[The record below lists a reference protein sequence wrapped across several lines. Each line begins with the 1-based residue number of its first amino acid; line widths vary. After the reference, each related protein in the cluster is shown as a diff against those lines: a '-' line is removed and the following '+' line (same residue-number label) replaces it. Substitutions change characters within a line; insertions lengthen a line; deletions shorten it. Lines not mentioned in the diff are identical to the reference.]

1 MFHKCFSKSLRSKD
15 YIGSQKELK
24 ANSYWRLN
32 ENTWGPNKC
41 QKEQRKTN
49 VIDLVDIVQKKKDQT
64 NCSCCTQ
71 DSKNTT
77 NAITAARIYR
87 YINLLSL
94 SAVYLGVQVVG
105 MMHSP
110 ASNFRFTSKTLII
123 KSSSSAFVLASVAGK
138 GCCRTKFKPVT
149 KYIHQLIYC
158 ISSYSFR
165 PWIVS
170 SLE

>member
-1 MFHKCFSKSLRSKD
+1 MFFKVTEVKGLLALKKS
-15 YIGSQKELK
+15 K

-94 SAVYLGVQVVG
+94 SAVYLRVQIVG

-110 ASNFRFTSKTLII
+110 TSNFRFTSKTLII
-123 KSSSSAFVLASVAGK
+123 KSSSSAFVLASVSGV

-149 KYIHQLIYC
+149 KYIHHLLYMDMYMAMHQW
-158 ISSYSFR
+158 SYS
-165 PWIVS
+165 
-170 SLE
+170 L